1 MTTAKKKKEVNFE
14 EALKELETI
23 VRGLESGETNLQS
36 SIEAY
41 ERGVELK
48 KICETKLKEAQA
60 KIDRIT
66 VSPSGEVKF
75 ETFDVE

>member
-1 MTTAKKKKEVNFE
+1 MTATKKKKEVSFE
-14 EALKELETI
+14 NALTELETI
-23 VRGLESGETNLQS
+23 VRGLESGETDLQS